1 MEMFQEVAESQ
12 ENKEED
18 KDATATA
25 GLLEKLKVED
35 GKTEDKAQEV
45 HVAATEEENKASKEP
60 PKTEAEA
67 DKNRESGSSP

>member
-12 ENKEED
+12 EKKED

-45 HVAATEEENKASKEP
+45 HAAAKEEENKAPKEP
-60 PKTEAEA
+60 PKPEAEA
-67 DKNRESGSSP
+67 DKKHESGSSP